1 MGELYYCPSCGNE
14 TKECECNLLIE
25 EDEIIEAKFRWEYQH
40 EGCSYYG
47 TKFKKNYAD
56 RDE

>member
-1 MGELYYCPSCGNE
+1 MGELNYCPICGNE
-14 TKECECNLLIE
+14 YKECNCEYIE
-25 EDEIIEAKFRWEYQH
+25 EDEIIEGVFRFEYQH

>member
-1 MGELYYCPSCGNE
+1 MGELHYCQSCGNE
-14 TKECECNLLIE
+14 YQDCNCEDVF
-25 EDEIIEAKFRWEYQH
+25 EDEVIEGKFRWEYQH

>member
-1 MGELYYCPSCGNE
+1 MGEKYYCHSCGNE
-14 TKECECNLLIE
+14 YEECSCEYIE
-25 EDEIIEAKFRWEYQH
+25 EDEILEGVFRFEYQH